1 VRFVVAWWLFACRA
15 VFVVAVPAVPA
26 VPAVLM
32 RVVLLPVRGVAGLV

>member
-26 VPAVLM
+26 VLM